1 MVVDYNKMKKD
12 LGGDET
18 TGPMRFAPS
27 KEERTIEEQMNAL
40 TDDQKECITK
50 LKSTWEKDGKTKQQ
64 EPFSDEMYLR
74 FARNSPGSYKF
85 NYKTA
90 YKVMKKYNR
99 TKYEHMKATDLEHQ
113 LLTKTLFPIPN
124 ITTKEGNHEIFYMR
138 PSRYFP
144 KQTSTEQIIDNLAYC
159 MSCMLDRSEKSET
172 EGIGFVAYMNDWH
185 MCNFSIDYCFQFML
199 MLQGRIPVRVRL
211 FLIVNPPSWF
221 DKIWKIM
228 KLVLASDFRQ
238 KVKMIPESDLHLYL
252 NDNYEQYLPDDMEC
266 GKANT
271 QDMVQDFITYR
282 KYIEK

>member
-1 MVVDYNKMKKD
+1 MVDYNQMKKD

-18 TGPMRFAPS
+18 TGPMRFAPPS
-27 KEERTIEEQMNAL
+27 TARTIEEQMNAL
-40 TDDQKECITK
+40 TDEQKECITK
-50 LKSTWEKDGKTKQQ
+50 LKSEWEKEDTNG
-64 EPFSDEMYLR
+64 PFSEGMYLR

-85 NYKTA
+85 NYKA
-90 YKVMKKYNR
+90 ALRVMKKYNR
-99 TKYEHMKATDLEHQ
+99 TKYENLKVVDLEQQ

-124 ITTKEGNHEIFYMR
+124 ITTKEGNHDIFYMR

-159 MSCMLDRSEKSET
+159 MSCMLDRNEKSET
-172 EGIGFVAYMNDWH
+172 EGIGFVAYMNDWN
-185 MCNFSIDYCFQFML
+185 MSNFSIDYCFQFML

-228 KLVLASDFRQ
+228 KMVLRPDFRQ
-238 KVKMIPESDLHLYL
+238 KVKMIQESELHLYL
-252 NDNYEQYLPDDMEC
+252 NDNYEDYLPDDMEC

-271 QDMVQDFITYR
+271 DQMVQDFITYR